1 MFKVKKFK
9 AYNMIVTNV
18 GELLSFH
25 PIFNSVVKVGI
36 SFVPWI
42 VQHKLYYF
50 QNVENF
56 KNHFLQITKYY
67 ERIFHLLKWKFQ
79 N

>member
-1 MFKVKKFK
+1 MEAKKHDHVQGEKVQSLQYDSKCVFHLYLGLFNISYIIFK
-9 AYNMIVTNV
+9 
-18 GELLSFH
+18 
-25 PIFNSVVKVGI
+25 
-36 SFVPWI
+36 
-42 VQHKLYYF
+42 
-50 QNVENF
+50 NVENF

>member
-1 MFKVKKFK
+1 MIMFKVKKFK

-25 PIFNSVVKVGI
+25 PIFNPVVKVGI

-50 QNVENF
+50 Q
-56 KNHFLQITKYY
+56 KC
-67 ERIFHLLKWKFQ
+67 
-79 N
+79 